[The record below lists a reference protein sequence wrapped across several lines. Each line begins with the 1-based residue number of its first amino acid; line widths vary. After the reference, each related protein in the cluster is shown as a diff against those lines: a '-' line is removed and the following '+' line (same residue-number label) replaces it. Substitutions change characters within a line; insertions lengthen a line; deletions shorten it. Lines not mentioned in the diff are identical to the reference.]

1 MHFIPQTV
9 TAAPFRAH
17 IPGISHL
24 LKFGFKPVNDENIS
38 IVFRNFL
45 TETKFFKKNRGSSPC
60 TCVYVCVYLPSI
72 KSCWNLEYYLMKY
85 HNWKNKILVNQY
97 KVKILERK
105 RQG

>member
-17 IPGISHL
+17 IPEISHL

-45 TETKFFKKNRGSSPC
+45 TETKFFKKNRGS
-60 TCVYVCVYLPSI
+60 
-72 KSCWNLEYYLMKY
+72 
-85 HNWKNKILVNQY
+85 
-97 KVKILERK
+97 
-105 RQG
+105 